1 MTTISLIQTAD
12 VAALKCIFFQ
22 LVKNLKEISWYGI
35 DCNVDQYLLN
45 TDLAFSYLQIID
57 SGCELEHN
65 LQCEIKN
72 FITKNSSFCVFTSD
86 KCASKYHI
94 YVGDTEVG

>member
-1 MTTISLIQTAD
+1 MITISLIQTAD

-22 LVKNLKEISWYGI
+22 LVKNLKEISWYGVN
-35 DCNVDQYLLN
+35 CNEAQYLTD

-65 LQCEIKN
+65 LQCEIRN
-72 FITKNSSFCVFTSD
+72 FITKNFSFCVFTSD

-94 YVGDTEVG
+94 YTGENEIG